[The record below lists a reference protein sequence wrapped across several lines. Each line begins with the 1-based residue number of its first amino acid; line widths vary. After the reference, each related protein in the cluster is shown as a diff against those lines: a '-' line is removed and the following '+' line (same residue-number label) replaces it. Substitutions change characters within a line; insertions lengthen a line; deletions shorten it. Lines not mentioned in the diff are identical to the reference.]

1 MEIDIWHFPQGMFHQ
16 ESWKRLYFS
25 FTRLSNDVEFGTL
38 LAPEMGFPG
47 GAAVKNPPANAAGTR
62 DVVSVPRSG
71 RSLGGGNGNPLQC
84 SCLVNFMNRGAWWT
98 SVQGIGKSWTW
109 LSTYTTCSI
118 MSVQTHIFESHWKQ
132 FIILCLVFQRFSI
145 ITILLFFTKLVDSIQ
160 LNACIPQFY
169 CLALVVPTSYIFFL
183 SCLWRWSERV

>member
-62 DVVSVPRSG
+62 DAVSVPRSG
-71 RSLGGGNGNPLQC
+71 RSLGGGLGNTLQC
-84 SCLVNFMNRGAWWT
+84 SCLKSPIDRGACWAIIHGVT
-98 SVQGIGKSWTW
+98 KNQTRLKQ
-109 LSTYTTCSI
+109 LSSHACTISCNSI
-118 MSVQTHIFESHWKQ
+118 YYARHLQ
-132 FIILCLVFQRFSI
+132 
-145 ITILLFFTKLVDSIQ
+145 LL
-160 LNACIPQFY
+160 
-169 CLALVVPTSYIFFL
+169 
-183 SCLWRWSERV
+183 